1 MPPRRSDDAGLHA
14 WASTGLA
21 IVVVALAG
29 GVYWVDQASA
39 SADRGSGIDL
49 DEMEAIEASI
59 AYKKAEPQKQ
69 PQKKRRAPEPEVKP
83 EGVSRDETKPVEQKK
98 DEPAKKPEE
107 TQPDWK
113 KFQRENTDEDLEVG
127 KPVDDPGVFDPNAPA
142 GWAEETKGDP
152 YFQKL
157 IADLREGWNYPQI
170 LQAEGVPV
178 GCMRLEKDG
187 SVSETKFE
195 KKSGNSE
202 LDDSVE
208 RALKALEKKRK
219 DNPPPVPE
227 KLLKHTTRW
236 ICFKFEV

>member
-1 MPPRRSDDAGLHA
+1 MRPRQENNSALHA
-14 WASTGLA
+14 WASAGLA
-21 IVVVALAG
+21 IIAFAISGGLYYQRGWADSGRPKGPALE
-29 GVYWVDQASA
+29 
-39 SADRGSGIDL
+39 DL
-49 DEMEAIEASI
+49 EVIEASI

-69 PQKKRRAPEPEVKP
+69 PQKKKRAPAPEVKP
-83 EGVSRDETKPVEQKK
+83 EGVSRDETKPVEPEK
-98 DEPAKKPEE
+98 DEPSKKPEE
-107 TQPDWK
+107 TEPDWK
-113 KFQRENTDEDLEVG
+113 KFQRENTDDEDLEVG